1 MFGGMFW
8 ASFLSMH
15 SFFPELPHCIVARIQ
30 EQTLTEREGEG
41 EGRGRE
47 REKENLLEGM
57 SFF

>member
-57 SFF
+57 